1 MTKKSM
7 RYLAPVLAMSMVL
20 SLTAC
25 GGGDKA
31 AETKAPAAA
40 GDAKQTE
47 AAANAGGDAAPAKDT
62 LIIATANETPSMTT
76 NLHNAVAGD
85 YMNEMTH
92 SGLFKQ
98 IEDMSI
104 VPDLVDTYEVKDDV
118 EWTFKLKQGVKF
130 HNGAELK
137 AADVV
142 ASLELCKNSPEV
154 AQYGKAIATVEAVDD
169 YTVKIITDGP
179 QSGLLSDLTH
189 HGNCILPA
197 DLIASGHDF
206 NKEPIGTGAYKL

>member
-25 GGGDKA
+25 GGGEKA
-31 AETKAPAAA
+31 AATTAAAA
-40 GDAKQTE
+40 GND
-47 AAANAGGDAAPAKDT
+47 AAATTAAAAGNDAAPAKDT

-76 NLHNAVAGD
+76 HLHNAVAGD

-92 SGLFKQ
+92 SNLYKQ

-104 VPDLVDTYEVKDDV
+104 VPDVAESYEIKDDV
-118 EWTFKLKQGVKF
+118 EWTFKLKKGVKF
-130 HNGAELK
+130 HNGMELTAK
-137 AADVV
+137 DVV
-142 ASLELCKNSPEV
+142 ASLNLCKESPEV
-154 AQYGKAIATVEAVDD
+154 AQYGKAIASVEAVDD

-189 HGNCILPA
+189 HGN
-197 DLIASGHDF
+197 
-206 NKEPIGTGAYKL
+206 